1 MVGLSGRG
9 LPIALAVLTW
19 QLFLPPLELDAQE
32 RQPVTRD
39 EEDNAGERSPSA
51 KPNLIPESL
60 LTGLPLNGRS
70 YTQLVTLDAGVSD
83 SSSASSSRGVGGGS
97 LTFSG
102 SRSSSNSFLLD
113 GTNIMDAQN
122 RPPRSA
128 AGVQLGSDSVLQ
140 VQVFSANYG
149 PKYG

>member
-1 MVGLSGRG
+1 MLVLSDPRSARHW
-9 LPIALAVLTW
+9 LLALALLTW
-19 QLFLPPLELDAQE
+19 RLFLLPAALDAQE

-39 EEDNAGERSPSA
+39 KENNTAASPPTA

-102 SRSSSNSFLLD
+102 SPEKSYFKK
-113 GTNIMDAQN
+113 
-122 RPPRSA
+122 SA
-128 AGVQLGSDSVLQ
+128 
-140 VQVFSANYG
+140 
-149 PKYG
+149 